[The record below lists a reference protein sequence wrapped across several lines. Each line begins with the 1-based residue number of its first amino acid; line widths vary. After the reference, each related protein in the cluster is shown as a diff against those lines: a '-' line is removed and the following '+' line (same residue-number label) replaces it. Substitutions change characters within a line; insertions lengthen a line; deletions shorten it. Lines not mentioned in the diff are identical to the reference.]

1 MHPAHLAEAI
11 EHFLQFCDCTASG
24 RVRGLRAR
32 LLPHA
37 NYIRQS
43 GNALPRPIGTAPK
56 IDLPD
61 VAISLRPATVGG
73 TRPVEATPGSIRA
86 DFGLMVGRNLVHAS
100 DAPETAERELAL
112 WFAPGDFVDYGR
124 ELDRWI
130 LE

>member
-73 TRPVEATPGSIRA
+73 TRHVGDDMPLSFTPCAIDRCPTTQIW
-86 DFGLMVGRNLVHAS
+86 RN
-100 DAPETAERELAL
+100 TR
-112 WFAPGDFVDYGR
+112 
-124 ELDRWI
+124 
-130 LE
+130 